1 MQLTESTMLTK
12 GTVMQIKKL
21 QKNVCLLIYNVSW
34 KFHTLGIYI
43 SVAVYPVKF
52 VIFLKG

>member
-21 QKNVCLLIYNVSW
+21 QKNVCVLISNVSR

-43 SVAVYPVKF
+43 LLQ
-52 VIFLKG
+52 FLP